1 MSRYL
6 VSFYR
11 SCIGL
16 LSGALTGTVIRTGSV
31 KTIEWKHTFECTK
44 CKLKFSVTTD
54 LEQRG
59 ILPVPQLCPNEEF
72 PCPGNKFNTIVA
84 ETVCRDFQ
92 EIKVQ
97 EKVHQLDMGSIPRSI
112 LVIAMDELADL
123 SKPGDDV
130 EVRALW
136 CCSGLTYCH
145 RFTGR

>member
-1 MSRYL
+1 M
-6 VSFYR
+6 
-11 SCIGL
+11 
-16 LSGALTGTVIRTGSV
+16 

-44 CKLKFSVTTD
+44 CKHRFCVTAD

-59 ILPVPQLCPNEEF
+59 ILPIPQVCPNAEI
-72 PCPGNKFNTIVA
+72 PCPGTKFNPIEA

-97 EKVHQLDMGSIPRSI
+97 EKVQQLDMGSIPRSI

-130 EVRALW
+130 EVCAVLILW
-136 CCSGLTYCH
+136 LMLDCG
-145 RFTGR
+145 RFMEC